1 MSPLPPCTR
10 RSEQLVTNQL
20 SSARPPVLLRW
31 RWLLRGLAS
40 CSLVF
45 LGALAHATPAQLI
58 LIRHGDKDS
67 QRGDYNLSPRGFERA
82 LRLGRMIPGCF
93 GAPTHIRTF
102 ELDPVS
108 SKNSRSYQTAVP
120 LAVATGVNI
129 GIVMGSRMS
138 SRRFGEEVLTSNV
151 FDGANAVFFWEH
163 QNLPDLA
170 KGLGW
175 PAMLPIDTDDY
186 DKLVLLSYSARS
198 KTPKVELHSQQ
209 ELFQRSCAG
218 LTPSPIPPAQQAA
231 PLDPGAVSA
240 GLLLEMASLNK
251 SVGQP
256 PKPHTVAAELD
267 LAILLWLQQH
277 RTPDQIAKSWLL
289 LDRNIV
295 QFDRALGIDMTKSTP
310 ALVKGLSSFL
320 KLVDGAKEKIK
331 DRVRRAR
338 PFVSH
343 PEIHVCLPPE
353 SGWSFPS
360 GHSAFFRSA
369 AVLLADLVPERRE
382 RLLAVG
388 LLGGTNRTICGLH
401 YPSDVEAGQR
411 LGDAAALQI
420 LHSSQWQ
427 QFKQIPAVQMEIE
440 KIRQVPLSRLPQND
454 G

>member
-1 MSPLPPCTR
+1 M
-10 RSEQLVTNQL
+10 
-20 SSARPPVLLRW
+20 
-31 RWLLRGLAS
+31 AS
-40 CSLVF
+40 CGLVF
-45 LGALAHATPAQLI
+45 TGGWAHATPAQVI

-82 LRLGRMIPGCF
+82 LHLGRMIPACF
-93 GAPTHIRTF
+93 GKPTQIRTY
-102 ELDPVS
+102 ELNPVS

-129 GIVMGSRMS
+129 GIVMGSSTS
-138 SRRFGEEVLTSNV
+138 SASFGAEVLESKS
-151 FDGANAVFFWEH
+151 FDGAKAVFFWEH
-163 QNLPDLA
+163 RRLPELA

-175 PAMLPIDTDDY
+175 STMAPIDADDFNQ
-186 DKLVLLSYSARS
+186 LALLTYPAGS
-198 KTPKVELHSQQ
+198 KTPKVERFSQQ
-209 ELFQRSCAG
+209 ELFQRACPG
-218 LTPSPIPPAQQAA
+218 LTPDPAEA
-231 PLDPGAVSA
+231 SA
-240 GLLLEMASLNK
+240 GLNLEMGSLNK
-251 SVGQP
+251 AVGQP
-256 PKPHTVAAELD
+256 PKPQSTAAEVD
-267 LAILLWLQQH
+267 LAILLWLQKH

-310 ALVKGLSSFL
+310 AVVKGLTSFL
-320 KLVDGAKEKIK
+320 TLVDRAKDSIK
-331 DRVRRAR
+331 ERVQRPR

-388 LLGGTNRTICGLH
+388 LLGGTSRTVCGLH
-401 YPSDVEAGQR
+401 YPSDVEAGQK
-411 LGDAAALQI
+411 LGEAAALQI
-420 LHSSQWQ
+420 LNSPQWQ
-427 QFKQIPAVQMEIE
+427 RFKHNPAVQKEID
-440 KIRQVPLSRLPQND
+440 KIRQVPASQLPQND